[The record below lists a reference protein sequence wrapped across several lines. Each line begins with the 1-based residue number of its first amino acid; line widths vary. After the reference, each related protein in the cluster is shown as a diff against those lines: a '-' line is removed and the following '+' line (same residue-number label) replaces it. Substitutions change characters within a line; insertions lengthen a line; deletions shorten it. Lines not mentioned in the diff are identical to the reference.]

1 MANDNKERE
10 QHSGVEESIPEK
22 AGDNQE
28 IRNDKG
34 QFVPG
39 VSGNPAGKPRG
50 TESFRTKFIRVIEKI
65 GKESNLTSD
74 EVEAQLIIV
83 GLKKAREGDY
93 NFYRDI
99 FDRNYGRPV
108 QTTELTG
115 KDGEPLMP
123 QESSDRIKELAKILK
138 ETDGI

>member
-1 MANDNKERE
+1 MANDNKERK
-10 QHSGVEESIPEK
+10 QHSGVEEPVPVDIGEK
-22 AGDNQE
+22 QVKPGTFTPGDPRIN
-28 IRNDKG
+28 RNG
-34 QFVPG
+34 RPLG
-39 VSGNPAGKPRG
+39 AEN
-50 TESFRTKFIRVIEKI
+50 FRTKFLRVIEKI
-65 GKESNLTSD
+65 GKESNLTPD

-115 KDGEPLMP
+115 KDGEPLIP

-138 ETDGI
+138 DQDGI

>member
-1 MANDNKERE
+1 M
-10 QHSGVEESIPEK
+10 
-22 AGDNQE
+22 
-28 IRNDKG
+28 
-34 QFVPG
+34 
-39 VSGNPAGKPRG
+39 
-50 TESFRTKFIRVIEKI
+50 
-65 GKESNLTSD
+65 
-74 EVEAQLIIV
+74 IIV